1 MSGERVYV
9 PRVLCSPG
17 PIFPSLHETG
27 EHRTLFLKKGP
38 LFPAIPKKGP
48 MFPDMYVT
56 GDHRTL
62 FFKKGSYVSGPFLAL
77 PVSGNAA

>member
-1 MSGERVYV
+1 MNQFAVAAGACLCS
-9 PRVLCSPG
+9 RVLCSPG
-17 PIFPSLHETG
+17 NMLPSLYETG

-56 GDHRTL
+56 GDMLVDR
-62 FFKKGSYVSGPFLAL
+62 F
-77 PVSGNAA
+77 